1 MEKFNQLFDLCRK
14 AFNQKRT
21 LERARK
27 LGHGLLTCFGRH
39 TITGLLTAT
48 GQQFKDWT
56 AAYKLFQDKRMD
68 VSCLFDVVR
77 QKALSD
83 LPTCQKIVAHL
94 DDTVIRKRG
103 RKIPGAAWRRDPLG
117 PAFHTN
123 FIWGQRFIQI
133 SLAVPQEPGACQASA
148 LPIAFYHCPSIK
160 KPNRLATEEKI
171 LEYKEQQ
178 PVAKLSHQGA
188 LHIQELRKKLTE
200 EGHQNKNLF
209 VSVDGSYTNRTV
221 LKQLPLNTT
230 LIGRIRKDC
239 KLYKIPEVQSKRGRN
254 KVYGQRIQTPEQI
267 LQSKDFEI
275 KEIKAWAAGKIHDFK
290 LKVIK
295 ELRWRAAG
303 KNHILQL
310 IVIKPLGYRLTMS
323 SRILYRE
330 PAYLICT
337 DNNLNTDELLQDYL
351 WRWEI
356 EINFRDE
363 KTLLGCGQAQVRN
376 LQSAEKAPAFSVAM
390 YSFLH
395 LSALLANKVRDQSVL
410 PRALW
415 DPPKKQ
421 QRLSTMELINLFRLQ
436 TWAKNIKNDF
446 LGFVNKQHQQRS
458 LRNSMDPLLSA
469 SFYLRK

>member
-1 MEKFNQLFDLCRK
+1 MEKFNELFDLGRK

-68 VSCLFDVVR
+68 VNRLFDVVR

-103 RKIPGAAWRRDPLG
+103 RKIPGTAWRRDPLG

-133 SLAVPQEPGACQASA
+133 SLAVPRQPGACQANA
-148 LPIAFYHCPSIK
+148 LPIGFHHCPSLR
-160 KPNRLATEEKI
+160 KPNRLATEEKV
-171 LEYKEQQ
+171 LEYKKQQ
-178 PVAKLSHQGA
+178 PIAKLSHQGA
-188 LHIQELRKKLTE
+188 LRIQELRKKLTE
-200 EGHQNKNLF
+200 QGHQNKNLF
-209 VSVDGSYTNRTV
+209 VGVDGSYTNRTV

-275 KEIKAWAAGKIHDFK
+275 KEIKAWAAGKTHDFK

-323 SRILYRE
+323 SKILYRE

-337 DNNLNTDELLQDYL
+337 DNNLNTEELLQDYL

-356 EINFRDE
+356 EVNFRDE

-376 LQSAEKAPAFSVAM
+376 PQSAEKAPAFSVAM

-415 DPPKKQ
+415 DPAKNK

-436 TWAKNIKNDF
+436 AWAKNIKKDF

-458 LRNSMDPLLSA
+458 LRNSMDSLLSA

>member
-1 MEKFNQLFDLCRK
+1 MEKFNEIFDLCRK

-56 AAYKLFQDKRMD
+56 AAYKLFQHKRMD
-68 VSCLFDVVR
+68 VNGLFDVVR

-103 RKIPGAAWRRDPLG
+103 RKIPGTAWRRDPLG

-133 SLAVPQEPGACQASA
+133 SLAVPQESEACQASA
-148 LPIAFYHCPSIK
+148 LPIGFYHCPSIK
-160 KPNRLATEEKI
+160 KPNRLATEEKV
-171 LEYKEQQ
+171 LEYKKQQ
-178 PVAKLSHQGA
+178 PIAKLSHQGA
-188 LHIQELRKKLTE
+188 IRIQELRKKLTE
-200 EGHQNKNLF
+200 QGHQNKNLF
-209 VSVDGSYTNRTV
+209 VGVDGSYTNRTV

-239 KLYKIPEVQSKRGRN
+239 KLYKIPAVQSKRGRN

-275 KEIKAWAAGKIHDFK
+275 KEIKAWAAGKTHDFK

-337 DNNLNTDELLQDYL
+337 DNNLNTEELLQDYL

-356 EINFRDE
+356 EVNFRDE

-376 LQSAEKAPAFSVAM
+376 PQSAEKAPAFSVAM

-410 PRALW
+410 PRSLW
-415 DPPKKQ
+415 DPAKNK

-446 LGFVNKQHQQRS
+446 LGFVNKQHKQRS
-458 LRNSMDPLLSA
+458 LRNFMDPLLSA

>member
-27 LGHGLLTCFGRH
+27 LGLGLLTCFGRH
-39 TITGLLTAT
+39 TITGLITAT

-56 AAYKLFQDKRMD
+56 AAYRLFQDNRMD
-68 VSCLFDVVR
+68 VNGLFDVVR

-83 LPTCQKIVAHL
+83 LPTCQKIIVHL

-103 RKIPGAAWRRDPLG
+103 RKIPGTGWRRDPLG

-123 FIWGQRFIQI
+123 FIWGQRFVQI
-133 SLAVPQEPGACQASA
+133 SLAVPQEPGACQATA
-148 LPIAFYHCPSIK
+148 LPIGFYHCPSIK
-160 KPNRLATEEKI
+160 KPNRLASEEKI
-171 LEYKEQQ
+171 LEYKQQQ
-178 PVAKLSHQGA
+178 PLAKLSHQGV
-188 LHIQELRKKLTE
+188 LRIQELRKKLTE
-200 EGHQNKNLF
+200 EGHQNKTLF
-209 VSVDGSYTNRTV
+209 VGVDGSYTNRTV
-221 LKQLPLNTT
+221 LKQLPVNTT

-239 KLYKIPEVQSKRGRN
+239 KLYKIPDVQSKRGRN

-295 ELRWRAAG
+295 DLRWRAAG

-310 IVIKPLGYRLTMS
+310 IVIKPLGYRLTLS
-323 SRILYRE
+323 SKILYRE

-337 DNNLNTDELLQDYL
+337 DNNLSIEELLQDYL

-356 EINFRDE
+356 EVNFRDE

-376 LQSAEKAPAFSVAM
+376 PQSAEKAPAFSVAM

-395 LSALLANKVRDQSVL
+395 LSALLAKKERDQSIL

-415 DPPKKQ
+415 DPAKHK

-436 TWAKNIKNDF
+436 AWAKNIKNDF

-458 LRNSMDPLLSA
+458 LRNDMDPLLSA

>member
-1 MEKFNQLFDLCRK
+1 
-14 AFNQKRT
+14 
-21 LERARK
+21 
-27 LGHGLLTCFGRH
+27 
-39 TITGLLTAT
+39 
-48 GQQFKDWT
+48 
-56 AAYKLFQDKRMD
+56 
-68 VSCLFDVVR
+68 
-77 QKALSD
+77 
-83 LPTCQKIVAHL
+83 
-94 DDTVIRKRG
+94 
-103 RKIPGAAWRRDPLG
+103 
-117 PAFHTN
+117 
-123 FIWGQRFIQI
+123 
-133 SLAVPQEPGACQASA
+133 
-148 LPIAFYHCPSIK
+148 
-160 KPNRLATEEKI
+160 
-171 LEYKEQQ
+171 LEYKDQQ
-178 PVAKLSHQGA
+178 PIAKLSHQGA
-188 LHIQELRKKLTE
+188 LRIQELRKKLTE

-209 VSVDGSYTNRTV
+209 VGVDGSYTNRTV

-239 KLYKIPEVQSKRGRN
+239 KLYKIPEVESKRGRN
-254 KVYGQRIQTPEQI
+254 RVYGQRIQTPEQI
-267 LQSKDFEI
+267 LKSKDFEI
-275 KEIKAWAAGKIHDFK
+275 MEIKAWAAGKTHDFK
-290 LKVIK
+290 LKIIK

-310 IVIKPLGYRLTMS
+310 IVIKPLGYRLNMS
-323 SRILYRE
+323 SKILYRE

-337 DNNLNTDELLQDYL
+337 DNNLNTEELLQDYL

-356 EINFRDE
+356 EVNFRDE

-376 LQSAEKAPAFSVAM
+376 PQSAEKAPAFSVAM

-415 DPPKKQ
+415 DPTKNK

-436 TWAKNIKNDF
+436 AWAKNIKTDF